1 MDDEPYIEF
10 FDDATKSIAPYGLVS
25 PSAQPVV
32 RLAGAYFLASRTDIH
47 PVAVRKTPLPVVSVP
62 SPPTT
67 EAVIFGIPAFM

>member
-25 PSAQPVV
+25 PSAHPVA
-32 RLAGAYFLASRTDIH
+32 RLAGAYFFVSRTAIH
-47 PVAVRKTPLPVVSVP
+47 PVAVRKTPLPLVAVP

-67 EAVIFGIPAFM
+67 EAVIFGIPAFI